1 MRNHKRQRA
10 TLLLVV
16 SLALLGWL
24 VWGMV
29 SDLRSAPVSYKVQSI
44 APVNSFL
51 CPGNQLRYPLVLE
64 VRNTPVILTIV
75 ESWCRAGPDG
85 VCSQATTVEYQV
97 PVLRPRTIDTM
108 AVRTVPD
115 APFFRPGDRIEYQ
128 HATTDGKTVTGY
140 VVEPIV
146 ISNDCGTAQVRP

>member
-1 MRNHKRQRA
+1 MSSRKRQRA
-10 TLLLVV
+10 LLLLVV

-29 SDLRSAPVSYKVQSI
+29 VDLRRAPVAYKVQSI
-44 APVNSFL
+44 TPVNSYV
-51 CPGNQLRYPLVLE
+51 CPGDQLRYPVVLE

-75 ESWCRAGPDG
+75 ESWCRAGTDG
-85 VCSQATTVEYQV
+85 VCSQATTVQYQV
-97 PVLRPRTIDTM
+97 PVLRPRTIDTI

-115 APFFRPGDRIEYQ
+115 VPFFRPGDRIEYQ

-146 ISNDCGTAQVRP
+146 IRDNCDAAEVGP

>member
-1 MRNHKRQRA
+1 MSSRKRQRA
-10 TLLLVV
+10 LLLLVV

-29 SDLRSAPVSYKVQSI
+29 ADLRRAPVAYKVQSI
-44 APVNSFL
+44 APVESYL
-51 CPGNQLRYPLVLE
+51 CPGDQLRYPVELE
-64 VRNTPVILTIV
+64 VSEVPIILTIV

-115 APFFRPGDRIEYQ
+115 APFFRPGDKIEYQ

-146 ISNDCGTAQVRP
+146 IRNDCGTAEVRP